1 MTWTGG
7 RWSLFSWVSIV
18 ALIAFY
24 LKKTKKQIHKTVKRV
39 QTRLLLREPLMGV
52 WAWHL
57 EELEQH
63 VVKVGGHVHDA
74 DGQLLLACRGAE
86 RVLLLPH
93 LNIIILQH
101 RGRLHQGQLFL
112 LSKGFVN
119 IVKHTW
125 HLATL

>member
-1 MTWTGG
+1 M
-7 RWSLFSWVSIV
+7 
-18 ALIAFY
+18 
-24 LKKTKKQIHKTVKRV
+24 
-39 QTRLLLREPLMGV
+39 QTRLLLRELLMVV
-52 WAWHL
+52 WVWHL

-63 VVKVGGHVHDA
+63 VVKVGGDVHDV
-74 DGQLLLACRGAE
+74 DRQLLLACWGTE

-93 LNIIILQH
+93 LNIIILKH
-101 RGRLHQGQLFL
+101 HGWLHQEQLFL